1 MGEGRGGRG
10 RVKRGERQV
19 EGEGRGNY
27 KNVLYHGET
36 DSTSIS
42 RLDCALVLCIEHS
55 LAEHSSLGEGGTGG
69 QQSAAGSSVFE
80 LLNITQNS
88 FTYVCY
94 IPSHLVLVAF
104 CGDYGIEQQMISA
117 TMCIT

>member
-1 MGEGRGGRG
+1 VEGVGEGRGGRG

-27 KNVLYHGET
+27 KNVKYHGET

-42 RLDCALVLCIEHS
+42 RLDCALMLCIEHS
-55 LAEHSSLGEGGTGG
+55 LAEHSSLGEGGTGA

-80 LLNITQNS
+80 LLTS
-88 FTYVCY
+88 PVFFY
-94 IPSHLVLVAF
+94 I
-104 CGDYGIEQQMISA
+104 IMSA
-117 TMCIT
+117 IYPPTCFW